1 MNKEN
6 VEVTEEKVENTV
18 PEQEKGKEKK
28 KKKEHHNN
36 KELEKLK
43 EENAMQNEK
52 ILRLSAEMQNMRRR
66 ADEERSKLLKYDGEA
81 IIMNMLTIL
90 DNFEH
95 AINMDDTNLTD
106 EVSKF
111 LSGFKMIY
119 ANMSD
124 SLKSVGVTEI
134 ECLHMPFDEMK
145 MNAVLIDHSNDFEN
159 NIVLDVLQKGYMYK
173 DKVIRPAMVK
183 VNQVEESGTIE

>member
-6 VEVTEEKVENTV
+6 VEVTEEKKESVIKEQENT
-18 PEQEKGKEKK
+18 KEKK
-28 KKKEHHNN
+28 KKKEHHSN
-36 KELEKLK
+36 KEIEKLK
-43 EENAMQNEK
+43 EEITSQNEK

-81 IIMNMLTIL
+81 IIMSMLTIL

-134 ECLHMPFDEMK
+134 ECLHMPFDETK
-145 MNAVLIDHSNDFEN
+145 MNAVLIDHSKDFEN
-159 NIVLDVLQKGYMYK
+159 NVVLDVLQKGYMYK

-183 VNQVEESGTIE
+183 VNQVEEGGTSE

>member
-18 PEQEKGKEKK
+18 SEQEKSKEKK

-124 SLKSVGVTEI
+124 SLKSIGVTEI
-134 ECLHMPFDEMK
+134 ECLHMPFDETK

-183 VNQVEESGTIE
+183 VNQVEEGGTSE

>member
-1 MNKEN
+1 MDK
-6 VEVTEEKVENTV
+6 EEKNTEV
-18 PEQEKGKEKK
+18 MEEEKKAATVEKK
-28 KKKEHHNN
+28 KKKERHKNN
-36 KELEKLK
+36 EEIKHLK
-43 EENAMQNEK
+43 EELAAQNEK

-66 ADEERSKLLKYDGEA
+66 SDEERSRLLKYDGETV
-81 IIMNMLTIL
+81 IVSMLTIL

-119 ANMSD
+119 ANMSE
-124 SLKSVGVTEI
+124 SLKSIGVSEI
-134 ECLHMPFDEMK
+134 ECLHEPFDEMK
-145 MNAVLIDHSNDFEN
+145 MNAVLVDHSPEFEN

-173 DKVIRPAMVK
+173 DKVLRPAMVK
-183 VNQVEESGTIE
+183 VNQTEEGGQNE